1 MRDLNTRSSV
11 HAVTAV
17 RTRAARP
24 RRHRRR
30 VLRLGLLA
38 LLTSLTILPAAAHA
52 AGSLGLAE
60 WEAGTCSGNEVQ
72 VKECKYSSPHTA
84 FYTQAAGHPPW
95 GLTGFKLT
103 ESSSGVPAGE
113 PLKRLRVDVPPGL
126 AADPQA
132 LETCPKAQFE
142 SNATLCPLGSKAGFV
157 ELQAFIEL
165 PILPVTKTLKGN
177 VYNLPQEPGHP
188 LLFGIDVEGVPPL
201 VEDTH
206 LILEGHVSYAHEAS
220 LDPRGIPSGDFHEW
234 FEINNIP
241 TTVAAT
247 LPPLNIE
254 VAQVPLKTL
263 ESKLFFNGHA
273 GKEGKEN
280 FLTEPSN
287 CAVPTTSYL
296 ELETYGKTESLSA
309 PTTPPVSLDG
319 CDSRVPFTPTATV
332 VPETSSHYDSPD
344 GATTDVHVQQFE
356 KSSQINTA
364 DINDAHVTLPEGLTL
379 NPSAA
384 HGLEACSRSQL
395 HKGEK
400 VAAECPAG
408 SKIGT
413 VNIETDLPPGSLS
426 GNVYLGKEDGEATIG
441 GPPFLVFID
450 AESVYDVSVRLVGKA
465 EPNPSTGRVEVSFL
479 GNPQL
484 PFSDLTLTLNS
495 GPRAPL
501 ANPLTCSTLATDFT
515 FTPWTL
521 LAAFSSSTP
530 FATSGCPSGTPFSLS
545 QGATNSTT
553 KAGAYTDYTFNL
565 ARGDGNQYLGGI
577 RTVLPAGLVGAIPS
591 VPLCGEPQA
600 QAGSCSATSQIGT
613 ATASVGAGSEP
624 YSFSGPVF
632 LTGPYHGAPFGLSIP
647 IHAAAGPFDLGTVV
661 THATI
666 GVDPHSGRVVAT
678 TTDLPSIFKGI
689 PLRLRSINVAVNRK
703 NFLFNPTFCGP
714 GLATESTLSSTS
726 GAVQTGL
733 SSPLQIAGCETLP
746 FKPNFTAATTAS
758 TNPTTLKANGASL
771 TVNLLQGAHEANIRS
786 VVAELPKSLPSRLTT
801 LQKACL
807 AATYEANPYSCPP
820 GSKVGTATVTTPVLP
835 QPLKGPAY
843 LVSHGGE
850 AFPDLDL
857 LLEGDNGVRVILESK
872 TDIKNGI
879 TKSTFSSIPDVPVTS
894 FVLDLPQQS
903 NSALTAV
910 GTLCTQTLVMPTTIT
925 AQSGAVI
932 KQNTPIAV
940 GGCKG
945 GKGRTRIRI
954 LSKKIKHNKL
964 VLRVQTF
971 AAGRVSVKNRN
982 LKTTYKKFAKPGK
995 YTIKV
1000 PLSRK
1005 GVKGQRAHK
1014 LKFKFR
1020 VGFLPKSKAE
1030 AISTAFA
1037 KIGFPHKGKG
1047 KGRKH

>member
-1 MRDLNTRSSV
+1 MKT
-11 HAVTAV
+11 
-17 RTRAARP
+17 
-24 RRHRRR
+24 HRGT
-30 VLRLGLLA
+30 V
-38 LLTSLTILPAAAHA
+38 LLTLLCCLAVAWLAPEAHA
-52 AGSLGLAE
+52 AGSLGLAK
-60 WEAGTCSGNEVQ
+60 WEAGTCNGNEVT
-72 VKECKYSSPHTA
+72 VKECRYTSPHTA

-95 GLTGFKLT
+95 GLTGFEVAT
-103 ESSSGVPAGE
+103 SGEAPNGS

-132 LETCPKAQFE
+132 LAVCPRAQFD
-142 SNATLCPLGSKAGFV
+142 SNSCPTSTKAGFV
-157 ELQAFIEL
+157 ALKAYVEIPLAAKALELE
-165 PILPVTKTLKGN
+165 GN
-177 VYNLPQEPGHP
+177 VYNLPQEAGHP
-188 LLFGIDVEGVPPL
+188 LMFGIDVKGIPPL
-201 VEDTH
+201 TEDVH
-206 LILEGHVSYAHEAS
+206 LILEGHVSYAHEDS
-220 LDPRGIPSGDFHEW
+220 LAARGITSGDFHEW

-241 TTVAAT
+241 TEVGVK
-247 LPPLNIE
+247 LGPIE
-254 VAQVPLKTL
+254 LIKAPLKTV
-263 ESKLFFNGHA
+263 ESKLFFDGHA

-287 CAVPTTSYL
+287 CAVSPTSYL
-296 ELETYGKTESLSA
+296 ELETYGPVEKLSA
-309 PTTPPVSLDG
+309 PTTPPVGIEG
-319 CDSRVPFTPTATV
+319 CDSKVPFEPSASIA
-332 VPETSSHYDSPD
+332 PEAGSQFDGPD
-344 GATTDVHVQQFE
+344 GATTDVHVPQFE
-356 KSSQINTA
+356 KANQINTA

-384 HGLEACSRSQL
+384 NGLQACSLSQL

-400 VAAECPAG
+400 VGNECPAA

-426 GNVYLGKEDGEATIG
+426 GNVYLGKNDGEATIG
-441 GPPFLVFID
+441 GPPYLVFID
-450 AESVYDVSVRLVGKA
+450 AESIYDVSVRLVGQA
-465 EPNPSTGRVEVSFL
+465 EPDPTTGRVTVSFL

-484 PFSDLTLTLNS
+484 PFSDLTLTLNG

-501 ANPLTCSTLATDFT
+501 ANPLTCGAETTDFT

-521 LAAFSSSTP
+521 LAPFSGSTP
-530 FATSGCPSGTPFSLS
+530 FATSGCGSSTPFSLS
-545 QGATNSTT
+545 QSTSDSTT
-553 KAGAYTDYTFNL
+553 KAAAYTEYTFNL
-565 ARGDGNQYLGGI
+565 ARNDGNQYLGGI

-591 VPLCGEPQA
+591 VTLCGEPQA
-600 QAGSCSATSQIGT
+600 QSGMCGSGSQIGT
-613 ATASVGAGSEP
+613 ATAKVGAGTEP
-624 YSFSGPVF
+624 YSFTGPVF
-632 LTGPYHGAPFGLSIP
+632 LTGPYRGAPFGLSIP

-666 GVDPHSGRVVAT
+666 GVDPRSGRVIAT
-678 TTDLPSIFKGI
+678 TTDLPSIFKGV
-689 PLRLRSINVAVNRK
+689 PLRLRNISVAVNRK
-703 NFLFNPTFCGP
+703 NFLFNPTFCGA
-714 GLATESTLSSTS
+714 GLATESTLSSIS
-726 GAVQTGL
+726 GATQSGL

-746 FKPNFTAATTAS
+746 FKPNFSAATTAS

-801 LQKACL
+801 LQKACI
-807 AATYEANPYSCPP
+807 AATYEANPYSCPA
-820 GSKVGTATVTTPVLP
+820 GSKVGTATVSTPVLP

-879 TKSTFSSIPDVPVTS
+879 TKSTFASIPDVPVSS
-894 FVLDLPQQS
+894 FVLSLPQQS

-910 GTLCTQTLVMPTTIT
+910 GALCTQSLVMPTTIT

-940 GGCKG
+940 GGCTG
-945 GKGRTRIRI
+945 GKGKTRIKI

-964 VLRVQTF
+964 VLRVQIF
-971 AAGRVSVKNRN
+971 AAGRVSAKNRY

-1037 KIGFPHKGKG
+1037 KIGFPHKGKHKG
-1047 KGRKH
+1047 KRKH